1 MKREMKCLVLAP
13 LVAALTLS
21 GCVSPTLER
30 ETKGAAEDNS
40 RIQAESRQKLFD
52 QIANSEQVRERD

>member
-30 ETKGAAEDNS
+30 ETKGASEDNS
-40 RIQAESRQKLFD
+40 RIQAE
-52 QIANSEQVRERD
+52 